1 MKKTHIFYSLFNLP
15 KYLSKRE
22 CIIKILFTVLL
33 LISIAS
39 CNRSTKEISINL
51 SGLEVSSVFRLDTI
65 NTSDWDSLYILKPYH
80 KIEINIDGMSDS
92 DLKNIESQSMLDGY
106 CSLLFLKEDR
116 LVNYSFISRDMAD
129 FSQIQDK
136 LIFPSNQNYEL
147 NEKRIIAIP

>member
-1 MKKTHIFYSLFNLP
+1 M
-15 KYLSKRE
+15 
-22 CIIKILFTVLL
+22 IKILFTVLL

-39 CNRSTKEISINL
+39 CSNRSTKEVSINL
-51 SGLEVSSVFRLDTI
+51 SGLEVNSVFRLDTI
-65 NTSDWDSLYILKPYH
+65 NTSDWDNLYVLKPYH
-80 KIEINIDGMSDS
+80 KIEINIDSISDS

-136 LIFPSNQNYEL
+136 SIFPSNQNYEL
-147 NEKRIIAIP
+147 NEKRIITIP

>member
-1 MKKTHIFYSLFNLP
+1 MIKT
-15 KYLSKRE
+15 
-22 CIIKILFTVLL
+22 LFTVLL

-136 LIFPSNQNYEL
+136 SIFPSNQNYEL
-147 NEKRIIAIP
+147 NEKRIITIP